1 MAEARE
7 TVPKRIKTVAEQYP
21 NEDALLSKDA
31 DGVFQVTTYGEL
43 YQLARS
49 FGAGLLDLGIRRGDH
64 IGIIS
69 DNRLEWMIADLGI
82 LGIGA
87 VDVPR
92 GSDSTVGEIA
102 YILGHA
108 DCPATLAENETQL
121 RKIQENSGD
130 LPKLERIIVMDPAY
144 EPKDDKAPFEVIPF
158 QAVVDRGKTLL
169 ASDADVFERE
179 LETGDTDDIATLIYT
194 SGTTGEPKG
203 VMLAHRSFL
212 FQMDRIHTAIS
223 LTPEDL
229 FISVLPIW
237 HSFERAVEYVV
248 LNRAAAIAYSK
259 PVGKIMLDDMQKL
272 KPTWMASV
280 PRIWEGVRSAV
291 YRNIN
296 SEGGAKKA
304 LFYAFVAIGQAHAFL
319 RTMFRGL
326 LPQFHKRTRIV
337 DAAVSFLPLL
347 LLTPFKLLGDVLVF
361 GKLRARLG
369 GRFKAGVSGGG
380 ALPSYVDRFFQ
391 AAGILLLEG
400 YGLTETGPILSVR
413 KQHAPVPGTVGPL
426 LPDIEHR
433 VLGEDMSLKPPG
445 EKGVLYVKSEQV
457 MEGYYKRPEATAQVL
472 SEGWLNTGDVAV
484 FTHGGAFTILGR
496 AKDTIVL
503 MGGENVEPTPIEEK
517 LVQSEYIEQAMV
529 VGQDQK
535 FLGALIVPNMEMVES
550 YANGRGTSYIEAAEL
565 LERPEIQDL
574 VHDEIQALINPKNG
588 FKAFERI
595 FRFTLIPKPFE
606 VGRELTHTLKKR
618 RNVVDELYARE
629 IRDLFR

>member
-7 TVPKRIKTVAEQYP
+7 TVPKRFKAVVEQYP
-21 NEDALLSKDA
+21 NEDALLSKDEE
-31 DGVFQVTTYGEL
+31 GVFQVTTYGQLYEL
-43 YQLARS
+43 AGS
-49 FGAGLLDLGIRRGDH
+49 FGAGLLDLGIHRGDH
-64 IGIIS
+64 VGIIS

-92 GSDSTVGEIA
+92 GSDSTVDEIA

-108 DCPATLAENETQL
+108 DCPVALAENESQL
-121 RKIQENSGD
+121 RKILDRAGE
-130 LPKLERIIVMDPAY
+130 LPKLERIIVMDSAY
-144 EPKDDKAPFEVIPF
+144 EPANKKPPVEVIRF
-158 QAVVDRGKTLL
+158 QAVVDRGRTLI
-169 ASDADVFERE
+169 ASDPQVFERE
-179 LETGDTDDIATLIYT
+179 LQVGATDDIATMIYT

-203 VMLAHRSFL
+203 VMLPHRSFL
-212 FQMDRIHTAIS
+212 FQMDRIHTAIT
-223 LTPEDL
+223 LTPDDL

-259 PVGKIMLDDMQKL
+259 PVGKIMLADMQQL
-272 KPTWMASV
+272 RPTWMASV

-291 YRNIN
+291 YRNIK
-296 SEGGAKKA
+296 SEGGVKKA
-304 LFYAFVAIGQAHAFL
+304 LFYFFVAVGQAHAFL

-326 LPQFHKRTRIV
+326 LPQFRKRNRIV
-337 DAAVSFLPLL
+337 DAAVSFVPLL
-347 LLTPFKLLGDVLVF
+347 VLTPLKLLGDVLVF
-361 GKLRARLG
+361 GKLRGRLG

-380 ALPSYVDRFFQ
+380 ALPPYVDRFFQ

-457 MEGYYKRPEATAQVL
+457 MEGYYKKPEATAAVL

-517 LVQSEYIEQAMV
+517 LVASEYVEQAMV

-535 FLGALIVPNMEMVES
+535 FLGALIVPNLEMVES
-550 YANGRGTSYIEAAEL
+550 YANGKGASYIEAPEL

-574 VHDEIQALINPKNG
+574 FHEEIQALVNPKNG
-588 FKAFERI
+588 FKPFERI

-618 RNVVDELYARE
+618 RNVVHELYARE
-629 IRDLFR
+629 IRNLFR